1 MAFRPEQDIRGA
13 SAFEKPVDDPSYATT
28 ALNLGAGLLK
38 SYNTRPKTTVKGPTQ
53 TDRDRVE
60 FNTLLRNAQSDLS
73 SGMSSDA
80 VSQKYA
86 RPLSNLGLNEQQR
99 SVVSNTFGEDI
110 FAVPVQAD
118 KPIDIATNLFNEQSN
133 ATKSGLIQIELDE
146 AEEAGKPITV
156 EEATQLAVGSFQ
168 MNTSAAQV
176 SVIQGNR
183 NFSKGFSGNMQV
195 LDNVSSTLEAILKVE
210 IDQGNFDLN
219 ELAAI
224 RASYTM
230 LTSQPAFGK
239 PAGGRNADLWEQM
252 DTKKKS
258 IDAMFDT
265 IEKYDLENAT
275 TQAKA
280 FAANIALST
289 SRDNPL
295 AILAMNSP
303 DMMNKIAAQIAPL
316 TTKELATYSKNTVSF
331 ESLDLDPSVAE
342 WYTGA
347 GPEEKP
353 VASTVE
359 DLLMPT
365 SLKEKYSGMSNEEK
379 LETITAQSKL
389 IEGYGSVPDQITNTP
404 EGVSAFN
411 TSIVNQAYLL
421 STLDNQPAGASL
433 DNLFSNTNIKIIKS
447 LDEDEGNALKA
458 MMTKALNKSATTYG
472 VQAAGNM
479 QTIPDVSLN
488 SKTGAFV
495 FTGNDKGMQSLNAIV
510 DRYYGGDTNALI
522 NDGLRARDR
531 IRDRLQLSPD
541 TAAYNTFLA
550 STEILD
556 NSLWKGMVGQ
566 LNKVKNIP
574 VRFKQFNDMANKLK
588 VELDVIPEVI
598 GLNPTDRAKIIET
611 IESETLNLGIP
622 LEDIDF
628 DSNAPATPAEPSGEI
643 VTTPIDTVETTPVD
657 RTLTS
662 EQQNAISNISEI
674 TRASNE
680 PITTRAGTYSF
691 TKTNKA
697 IETSVKNPI
706 KQALLKGAITVETGG
721 AGPVSERPYPY
732 AQAARIPV
740 WKARMDAVGLGTNA
754 TGEEIF
760 NAVYANR
767 NGNGDY
773 ASGDGNR
780 YRGRGLI
787 QITGKTTYQG
797 VQDILQGQGINID
810 LIGNPDLANDNK
822 YTLPVALAFLEYAG
836 LDDTSVD
843 TITTNKL
850 NDYINSGASREIA
863 EDRWEEVI
871 DLLELAGMRE
881 KAEELE
887 LRNEYAAQEKAG
899 TTADGDIGPNSRT
912 AMTNYLTQQGV
923 TIPQNISDDD
933 LVILVNRN

>member
-13 SAFEKPVDDPSYATT
+13 SAFEKPVAEASYATT
-28 ALNLGAGLLK
+28 ALNLGTGLLK
-38 SYNTRPKTTVKGPTQ
+38 AYNTRPQTTVKGPTQ
-53 TDRDRVE
+53 TERDRDE
-60 FNTLLRNAQSDLS
+60 FNNLLRNAQTDLA

-86 RPLSNLGLNEQQR
+86 KPLSNLGLNEQQR
-99 SVVSNTFGEDI
+99 SVVTNTFGEDI

-118 KPIDIATNLFNEQSN
+118 KPIDIGTKLFNEQSN
-133 ATKSGLIQIELDE
+133 ATKSALIQIELDE
-146 AEEAGKPITV
+146 AKEAGKPINT
-156 EEATQLAVGSFQ
+156 EEATQNAISSLQQDTA
-168 MNTSAAQV
+168 AAQV

-183 NFSKGFSGNMQV
+183 NFSKGFSGNMQI

-230 LTSQPAFGK
+230 LTSETAFSK
-239 PAGGRNADLWEQM
+239 PAGDRNADLWEQM

-258 IDAMFDT
+258 IEAMFDT

-275 TQAKA
+275 AQAKA

-331 ESLDLDPSVAE
+331 ESLNLDPSISE
-342 WYTGA
+342 WYTGV

-359 DLLMPT
+359 DLPMPT
-365 SLKEKYSGMSNEEK
+365 SLEEKYSGMSNEEK

-389 IEGYGSVPDQITNTP
+389 IDGYGSVPDQITSIP

-411 TSIVNQAYLL
+411 TSIANQAYLL

-433 DNLFSNTNIKIIKS
+433 DNLFSNANIKIINS
-447 LDEDEGNALKA
+447 LDEEEGNVLRA
-458 MMTKALNKSATTYG
+458 MMTKALNKSAASYG
-472 VQAAGNM
+472 VQAAGNV

-495 FTGNDKGMQSLNAIV
+495 FTGSNKGMQSLNAIV

-556 NSLWKGMVGQ
+556 NSLWKGMVPQ

-574 VRFKQFNDMANKLK
+574 VRFKQFNEMANKLK
-588 VELDVIPEVI
+588 VDLDVIPEVI
-598 GLNPTDRAKIIET
+598 GDDSTTVSTIGEAVKQGDLNRAVDVISQRDANIEVNAPELPEIQQEKLPTLGS
-611 IESETLNLGIP
+611 ESEPYKVEDEEQYNGIP
-622 LEDIDF
+622 AGSYYRVGNDPTLRIKRG
-628 DSNAPATPAEPSGEI
+628 SN
-643 VTTPIDTVETTPVD
+643 
-657 RTLTS
+657 
-662 EQQNAISNISEI
+662 
-674 TRASNE
+674 
-680 PITTRAGTYSF
+680 
-691 TKTNKA
+691 
-697 IETSVKNPI
+697 
-706 KQALLKGAITVETGG
+706 
-721 AGPVSERPYPY
+721 
-732 AQAARIPV
+732 
-740 WKARMDAVGLGTNA
+740 
-754 TGEEIF
+754 
-760 NAVYANR
+760 
-767 NGNGDY
+767 
-773 ASGDGNR
+773 
-780 YRGRGLI
+780 
-787 QITGKTTYQG
+787 
-797 VQDILQGQGINID
+797 
-810 LIGNPDLANDNK
+810 
-822 YTLPVALAFLEYAG
+822 
-836 LDDTSVD
+836 
-843 TITTNKL
+843 
-850 NDYINSGASREIA
+850 
-863 EDRWEEVI
+863 
-871 DLLELAGMRE
+871 
-881 KAEELE
+881 
-887 LRNEYAAQEKAG
+887 
-899 TTADGDIGPNSRT
+899 
-912 AMTNYLTQQGV
+912 
-923 TIPQNISDDD
+923 
-933 LVILVNRN
+933 

>member
-1 MAFRPEQDIRGA
+1 MVITSAIPLA
-13 SAFEKPVDDPSYATT
+13 AVAKTSSAFEKPVDDPSYATT

-38 SYNTRPKTTVKGPTQ
+38 AYNTRPQTTVKGPTQ
-53 TDRDRVE
+53 TERDRDE
-60 FNTLLRNAQSDLS
+60 FNNLLRNAQTDLAG
-73 SGMSSDA
+73 GMSSDA

-86 RPLSNLGLNEQQR
+86 KPLSNLGLNEQQR
-99 SVVSNTFGEDI
+99 SVVTNTFGEDI

-146 AEEAGKPITV
+146 ANEAGKPITV
-156 EEATQLAVGSFQ
+156 EEATQRAIGSFQ

-331 ESLDLDPSVAE
+331 ESLDLDPSVSE

-359 DLLMPT
+359 DLPMPT
-365 SLKEKYSGMSNEEK
+365 SLEEKYSGMSNEEK
-379 LETITAQSKL
+379 LETITVQSKL
-389 IEGYGSVPDQITNTP
+389 IEGYGSVPDLMTNNP

-411 TSIVNQAYLL
+411 TSITNQAYLL

-433 DNLFSNTNIKIIKS
+433 DSLFSNNNIKIINS

-458 MMTKALNKSATTYG
+458 MMTKALNKSAANYG
-472 VQAAGNM
+472 VRAAGNV

-495 FTGNDKGMQSLNAIV
+495 FTGSNKGMQSLNAIV

-556 NSLWKGMVGQ
+556 NSLWKGMVPQ

-598 GLNPTDRAKIIET
+598 GDDSATVSAISESAKQGDLNRAVDAISQRAANMEV
-611 IESETLNLGIP
+611 
-622 LEDIDF
+622 
-628 DSNAPATPAEPSGEI
+628 NAPEIRVIGLGSQDTEVGTKENPYDTPRTSDEFDRIPIGGLFIGRNGEI
-643 VTTPIDTVETTPVD
+643 
-657 RTLTS
+657 RTKRK
-662 EQQNAISNISEI
+662 E
-674 TRASNE
+674 R
-680 PITTRAGTYSF
+680 
-691 TKTNKA
+691 NK
-697 IETSVKNPI
+697 
-706 KQALLKGAITVETGG
+706 
-721 AGPVSERPYPY
+721 
-732 AQAARIPV
+732 
-740 WKARMDAVGLGTNA
+740 
-754 TGEEIF
+754 
-760 NAVYANR
+760 
-767 NGNGDY
+767 
-773 ASGDGNR
+773 
-780 YRGRGLI
+780 
-787 QITGKTTYQG
+787 
-797 VQDILQGQGINID
+797 
-810 LIGNPDLANDNK
+810 
-822 YTLPVALAFLEYAG
+822 
-836 LDDTSVD
+836 
-843 TITTNKL
+843 
-850 NDYINSGASREIA
+850 
-863 EDRWEEVI
+863 
-871 DLLELAGMRE
+871 
-881 KAEELE
+881 
-887 LRNEYAAQEKAG
+887 
-899 TTADGDIGPNSRT
+899 
-912 AMTNYLTQQGV
+912 
-923 TIPQNISDDD
+923 
-933 LVILVNRN
+933 